1 MSNLVVILTF
11 LKVSDIH
18 IISALNTETVS
29 LKMHFVTK
37 NKLNNF
43 IERLIDPGFES

>member
-1 MSNLVVILTF
+1 MSDLVVILTF

-29 LKMHFVTK
+29 LKMDFVTK
-37 NKLNNF
+37 NELDSN
-43 IERLIDPGFES
+43 